1 MAVTLSD
8 YEKVVGTEVID
19 EIRLVASH
27 VRHKSLQNV
36 NSTSVGGGVAEILT
50 RMIPLLRE
58 LGVNA
63 TWDVIKGDE
72 AFYSVT
78 KSFHNALHGHKE
90 VITEKMLDAFRENAA
105 MNLRDMNL
113 TGDVI
118 MIHDPQPA
126 ALVLRKPEIGRQW
139 IWRCHIDVS
148 RPDPVVWNFLK
159 PYVEN
164 YDAAI
169 FSMPDFAQQLPLPQF
184 LIAPS
189 IDPLSD
195 KNKDLD
201 PAYVQKVL
209 EGYGLDPERPILTQI
224 SRFDRLKDPLGV
236 IRAYRLIR
244 RHCDCQ
250 LILAGGGADDDPEG
264 KEVLREVE
272 EAAAADPDIHI
283 LLLPPFSDQ
292 EINALVRGSTIVFQK
307 SIKEGFGLTVSEAL
321 WKGKPVIG
329 GAVGGIKLQIMNGI
343 TGYLVHSPEGAAN
356 RAVELL
362 MNPGLRNRL
371 GENGHRYVKENFL
384 ITRHVK
390 DYMLL
395 MLALD
400 YPADRIVRLP
410 AVRRNA
416 NGTAR
421 HRPV

>member
-1 MAVTLSD
+1 MAVTLHD
-8 YEKVVGTEVID
+8 YEEVVGPEVIG
-19 EIRLVASH
+19 EIRKVADY

-36 NSTSVGGGVAEILT
+36 NSTPVGGGVAEILT

-63 TWDVIKGDE
+63 SWDVIKGNE
-72 AFYSVT
+72 AFFNVT
-78 KSFHNALHGHKE
+78 KAFHNALHGNSE
-90 VITEKMLDAFRENAA
+90 RITAKMLDVYRENTA

-126 ALVLRKPEIGRQW
+126 GLISRKPELGRQW

-148 RPDPVVWNFLK
+148 RPDPVVWDFLK
-159 PYVEN
+159 PYVER

-169 FSMPDFAQQLPLPQF
+169 FSMPEFAQQLPLPQYM
-184 LIAPS
+184 IAPS

-195 KNKDLD
+195 KNKELD
-201 PAYVQKVL
+201 QSYIQKVL
-209 EGYGLDPERPILTQI
+209 EQYGLNPERPVLTQI

-236 IRAYRLIR
+236 IGAYRLIR

-250 LILAGGGADDDPEG
+250 LILAGGGAEDDPEG

-272 EAAAADPDIHI
+272 EAAANDPDIHI
-283 LLLPPFSDQ
+283 LLLPPFSDL

-307 SIKEGFGLTVSEAL
+307 SIREGFGLTVSEAL

-329 GAVGGIKLQIMNGI
+329 GAVGGIKLQIINGV
-343 TGYLVHSPEGAAN
+343 TGFLVHSPEGAAN

-362 MNPGLRNRL
+362 SNPYLCRRL
-371 GENGHRYVKENFL
+371 GENGHRQVRENFL

-400 YPADRIVRLP
+400 HPKDRIVQLTE
-410 AVRRNA
+410 A
-416 NGTAR
+416 
-421 HRPV
+421 